1 MIYLSL
7 FSYYIIK
14 TKLLFRKHFHTL
26 AHSNIFYILILVI
39 WSSIFSF
46 IIINNVVNKTGTNVN
61 ANTFKIAWITFPFTV
76 LACFTLLS
84 FAFSATLRNTYYLY
98 SSLIF
103 FVVSSSTIIDPE
115 ETQDPTIL
123 FLYIAFLSLLLF
135 CINTLT
141 SIILIS
147 ILHRKYNNIIINILF
162 IILQLFVFSITYNLS
177 VAILYGFITF
187 ILLVI
192 YYVKFLNNRSISQ
205 RKLLLV
211 TIASGLV
218 IFIANISINVNT
230 KTFDNIDIK
239 YQDILSAYLVLSY
252 SIIQCFNIV
261 KHEQLRRLGG
271 VVSVTGP
278 LLAWFWD
285 AMETSWPAVA
295 VCFVLYGILIY
306 IKKYNI
312 ESIILQT
319 TLFVCMYFLIFTV
332 NIFQTYN
339 ILIWTIILFSLL
351 LMSVRHTSGTTSLSV
366 IYSLLAI
373 FTISSFGFDLN
384 LKTEEYHQGF
394 FLGPVLDVING
405 RSALVDVS
413 AQYGVGIFYFLS
425 LLFLLNPINVNLANF
440 SFLLNII
447 DIFYILIIFVIIKKL
462 TKSDFYALAIVF
474 IGLMVNRSN
483 PDGGLVPQIFP
494 STGGLRYVW
503 GLLPVLLLSFT
514 TLRHLRIAL
523 LIFVLSVANSWS
535 SEALVAANVSLF
547 SIYVAEYL
555 KYKKSVYVLVKAGIG
570 QLLLIIS
577 SWAGLAAFTYFRSD
591 HSIEVDNYLDYV
603 RLYAS
608 GFGWVSPD
616 LHSVWS
622 VYCLSYVSGAVLALC
637 LPRFAVG
644 DYADRKGPLI
654 LFSLS
659 MVGFMQSLYYVY
671 RAHTSNLYHIM
682 WIPLIIIAFIVK
694 ESYLRSRSYPVHRHA
709 LVGLIVAFGSFA
721 GGAANAYSKQLPYT
735 PFGVVIRAVRV
746 EDGSEVEYRR
756 YEIQSVIDRQRVPR
770 DEELYRWFK
779 TLPVRSELALFV
791 TEASL
796 FKARSGTSVTNRLKI
811 AFAPQDE
818 VSANA
823 STRAFNEVD
832 KLQPGD
838 VVILGENV
846 IRDRGI
852 MLPLVVELCA
862 KKKLIIDYKSD
873 HFIWAEITDANQGE
887 NVCRALGW

>member
-1 MIYLSL
+1 M
-7 FSYYIIK
+7 K
-14 TKLLFRKHFHTL
+14 TNLLFNKHFRTL
-26 AHSNIFYILILVI
+26 ANSNIFYILILVI

-61 ANTFKIAWITFPFTV
+61 ANTFKTAWVTFPFTV

-84 FAFSATLRNTYYLY
+84 FVFFATLQNIYYLY

-103 FVVSSSTIIDPE
+103 FVISSSAIIHPE

-123 FLYIAFLSLLLF
+123 FLYIVFFSLFLF

-141 SIILIS
+141 SIIFIS
-147 ILHRKYNNIIINILF
+147 ILNRRYNKFVTATLFNILQVF
-162 IILQLFVFSITYNLS
+162 AFSITYNLS
-177 VAILYGFITF
+177 VVILYILIIF
-187 ILLVI
+187 ILLVS
-192 YYVKFLNNRSISQ
+192 YYVKVSSNRTISQ

-211 TIASGLV
+211 TIASGLAV
-218 IFIANISINVNT
+218 FITNILINLNIKV
-230 KTFDNIDIK
+230 FDNNHVK
-239 YQDILSAYLVLSY
+239 YLDILSSYLLLFY
-252 SIIQCFNIV
+252 IIIQCFHIV
-261 KHEQLRRLGG
+261 KQEQLRRLGG
-271 VVSVTGP
+271 VVSVAGP

-285 AMETSWPAVA
+285 AIETSWPAVA
-295 VCFVLYGILIY
+295 VCLVLYGILVY

-319 TLFVCMYFLIFTV
+319 TLFVCVYFLIFTANV
-332 NIFQTYN
+332 FQNNN
-339 ILIWTIILFSLL
+339 ILIWTIILFILL
-351 LMSVRHTSGTTSLSV
+351 LMSVRHTSRSTSLSV
-366 IYSLLAI
+366 IYLLLAI

-413 AQYGVGIFYFLS
+413 AQYGVGILYFLS
-425 LLFLLNPINVNLANF
+425 MLFLFNPINVNLANF
-440 SFLLNII
+440 SFLLNVV
-447 DIFYILIIFVIIKKL
+447 DIVYVLILFLIIRKL
-462 TKSDFYALAIVF
+462 TRSDFYALVIIF
-474 IGLMVNRSN
+474 IGLMINRSN

-503 GLLPVLLLSFT
+503 GLLPVLFLSFT
-514 TLRHLRIAL
+514 ALRNLRIAL
-523 LIFVLSVANSWS
+523 LIFFLSVANSWS

-547 SIYVAEYL
+547 SICVAKYIKCNNSWRVLL
-555 KYKKSVYVLVKAGIG
+555 KFGIG
-570 QLLLIIS
+570 QILLIII
-577 SWAGLAAFTYFRSD
+577 SWSILVVFTYFRSD

-622 VYCLSYVSGAVLALC
+622 VYCLSYVSGAVLALI
-637 LPRFAVG
+637 LPRFATG
-644 DYADRKGPLI
+644 DHVDYQQPLI

-659 MVGFMQSLYYVY
+659 MVGFIQSLYYVY
-671 RAHTSNLYHIM
+671 RAHTSNLYHIV

-709 LVGLIVAFGSFA
+709 LVGLIIVFGSFA

-735 PFGVVIRAVRV
+735 PFGVVARAVRV

-756 YEIQSVIDRQRVPR
+756 YEMKNVIDRQRVPR
-770 DEELYRWFK
+770 DEELYQWFK
-779 TLPVRSELALFV
+779 TLPMKSEVALFV

-796 FKARSGTSVTNRLKI
+796 LKARSGTSVTNRLKI

-823 STRAFNEVD
+823 STRAFDEVD

-862 KKKLIIDYKSD
+862 KKKLTIDYKSD
-873 HFIWAEITDANQGE
+873 HFIWAEITDSDSGE